1 MQKCLV
7 VGAAMLDIVMKI
19 DRLPKS
25 GEDVYAKSQEMTV
38 GGCAYNVADI
48 LKHFQVPYTLFA
60 PVGKGVYAD
69 IVAAKLREGG
79 HESPL
84 LSETQDNGYCLCMVE
99 QSGERTFLTLP
110 GIECSFEKEWFQSLD
125 ISEYDT
131 VYVCG
136 YEIEG
141 PGGEAIIEFLENH
154 RELQVYYAPGPRIT
168 YIPREKHERIF
179 ALHPILHL
187 NEKEG
192 MDYTG
197 ETAYERAAKQLY
209 GLTRNAVMVTLGEKG
224 VYLYHQGGKL
234 LSSKRAAVVDTIGA
248 GDSHIGAVI
257 AMRMKG
263 LSLEDA
269 VRTANKVSAM
279 VVGVAGPTLTEEEF
293 KKGEWER

>member
-7 VGAAMLDIVMKI
+7 IGAAMLDIVMKI

-60 PVGKGVYAD
+60 PIGKGVYAD
-69 IVAAKLREGG
+69 IVAAKLKEAG

-84 LSETQDNGYCLCMVE
+84 FSETRDNGYCLCIVE
-99 QSGERTFLTLP
+99 QNGERTFLTLP
-110 GIECSFEKEWFQSLD
+110 GIECRFEKEWFQRLD
-125 ISEYDT
+125 TSEYDA

-141 PGGEAIIEFLENH
+141 PGGEAIIDFLENH

-179 ALHPILHL
+179 ALNPILHL

-192 MDYTG
+192 ADYTG
-197 ETAYERAAKQLY
+197 ETAYEKAAEQLY
-209 GLTRNAVMVTLGEKG
+209 GFTRRAVMITLGEKG
-224 VYLYHQGGKL
+224 VYLYDQKGKL
-234 LSSKRAAVVDTIGA
+234 LSSKKAVVVDTIGA

-263 LSLEDA
+263 LSLEEA
-269 VRTANKVSAM
+269 VGAANKVSAM

-293 KKGEWER
+293 KKGELEE